1 MDRAGSYLYTEKF
14 LEQHT
19 HRVQEAEHGS
29 HLPYLGEEGAAIYR
43 GELTSGWLIRV
54 TRETSRWG
62 RGQACRQLQIKPYH

>member
-43 GELTSGWLIRV
+43 RN
-54 TRETSRWG
+54 
-62 RGQACRQLQIKPYH
+62 